1 MSTYLAPPQSLPF
14 ELGEPAAFGGLALV
28 PLFSTV
34 KPRLEYI
41 GLDEAVARGLAV
53 TEVDEVGSVASLFV
67 SNPLDVNV
75 LLYEG
80 EEFVGAKQ
88 NRILDRTL
96 LVQGKS
102 KTLVPVSCVE
112 RGRWAYRSSTF
123 ATAPRAAYPELRLAK
138 REGGGQ
144 AQVWAS
150 AAAKSARLDAWS
162 PTDASEEMYLKHGAS
177 LEEYVAR
184 LPRRD
189 GQCGAIVCLGGRVT
203 CLDFVGRSDVYAGLY
218 AKLLRGYALDAIERP
233 STRRCRRST
242 SRACS
247 AGSAAR
253 AVPRPPS
260 SCLRAL
266 SRLGGGEGGSSRS
279 DLLKRNPGLL
289 AQRGKV
295 EVDPLA
301 GHQPLFEWHD
311 VGEGHGECSPA
322 WRNPEPVA
330 TAGSAQGPPHDDDVV
345 AESHTLVFRSQIRE

>member
-233 STRRCRRST
+233 VDAPVPKEYVASLLRRIGRARRAATPVKLPKGPIPAGWRRGWQQPLGSPQAESGPARTAWQGRSRSARRPSALVRMARRWRRARRLFPRLEESRASCHGWFRARSPTRR
-242 SRACS
+242 
-247 AGSAAR
+247 
-253 AVPRPPS
+253 
-260 SCLRAL
+260 
-266 SRLGGGEGGSSRS
+266 
-279 DLLKRNPGLL
+279 
-289 AQRGKV
+289 
-295 EVDPLA
+295 
-301 GHQPLFEWHD
+301 
-311 VGEGHGECSPA
+311 
-322 WRNPEPVA
+322 
-330 TAGSAQGPPHDDDVV
+330 
-345 AESHTLVFRSQIRE
+345 